1 MCGVCA
7 QEPGI
12 DVQVQTV
19 PEIMSSWAAKHFPRE
34 NHALP
39 VQFSL
44 HHRGEEAIA
53 ATQCSTLRLVAIAP
67 PITSLYI
74 YNYTIII
81 AVTLR

>member
-19 PEIMSSWAAKHFPRE
+19 PEIMSSWAAKHF
-34 NHALP
+34 P